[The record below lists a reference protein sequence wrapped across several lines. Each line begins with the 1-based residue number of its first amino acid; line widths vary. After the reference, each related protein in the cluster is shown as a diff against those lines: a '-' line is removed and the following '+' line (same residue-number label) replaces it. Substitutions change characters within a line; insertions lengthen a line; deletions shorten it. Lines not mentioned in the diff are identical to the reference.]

1 MKTIEQIAEE
11 IDENFYKENN
21 YYQSTCEPISF
32 AVKVGIEASKL
43 HLEAQKEEIKKV
55 IKETISVYN
64 WEVPFKI
71 IDEAYPLTNIK

>member
-1 MKTIEQIAEE
+1 MNKVITAEE
-11 IDENFYKENN
+11 FLAK
-21 YYQSTCEPISF
+21 YQKSGNHFCVTKGEAINKLVEF
-32 AVKVGIEASKL
+32 AKL